1 MNIRNKILYGVSI
14 CVMVF
19 LLSSCG
25 MSGEKAETQL
35 AQALSEE
42 NYQGAIEALEK
53 GVDLEKLSKRVGIGF
68 HIVPTIASRDTR
80 ALSLALET
88 SHSYQKKIIPK
99 LIEAGADVNSVL
111 NKENDV
117 TYLQRAVKWTDI
129 AEILID
135 AGANVTPRNNDGDT
149 AIDLLI
155 EYYSKSRNEKY
166 NEPIN

>member
-1 MNIRNKILYGVSI
+1 M
-14 CVMVF
+14 
-19 LLSSCG
+19 
-25 MSGEKAETQL
+25 
-35 AQALSEE
+35 
-42 NYQGAIEALEK
+42 EK
-53 GVDLEKLSKRVGIGF
+53 GAYLEKLSKRVGIGF
-68 HIVPTIASRDTR
+68 HF
-80 ALSLALET
+80 
-88 SHSYQKKIIPK
+88 
-99 LIEAGADVNSVL
+99 VL